1 MSTNL
6 PPTAYVKMLDCWLIF
21 SLLKPF
27 VDILVQTFIHTLRDT
42 PVKKVKAWSKKK
54 SSSRID
60 FCQIFLKIVYPVFF
74 ILFILMFWLVGL
86 LYYLIL

>member
-54 SSSRID
+54 SSSRSD